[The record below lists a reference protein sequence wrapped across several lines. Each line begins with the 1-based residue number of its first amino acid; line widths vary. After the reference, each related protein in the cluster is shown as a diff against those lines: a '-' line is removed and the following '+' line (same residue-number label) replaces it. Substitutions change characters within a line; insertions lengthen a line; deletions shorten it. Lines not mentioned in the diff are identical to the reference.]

1 MADTTHSIP
10 LAKIVSYE
18 GTYTLQVFWYTLRLF
33 KYHTYDARYMVT
45 AEDGKK
51 FHKKKAVDAL
61 DRMKKAVDK
70 EDLKDANRQ
79 EDTADHHLDEMAR
92 LKSDE
97 EEVRVTGTGTPE

>member
-1 MADTTHSIP
+1 MRP
-10 LAKIVSYE
+10 
-18 GTYTLQVFWYTLRLF
+18 F
-33 KYHTYDARYMVT
+33 KYHTCDASYMVT
-45 AEDGKK
+45 TENEKK
-51 FHKKKAVDAL
+51 FHKQKAVDAL

-97 EEVRVTGTGTPE
+97 EDKS